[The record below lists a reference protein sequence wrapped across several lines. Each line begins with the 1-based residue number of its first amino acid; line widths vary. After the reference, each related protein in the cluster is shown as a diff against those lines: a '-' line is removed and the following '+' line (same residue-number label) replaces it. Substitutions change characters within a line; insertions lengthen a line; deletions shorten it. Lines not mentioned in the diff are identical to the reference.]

1 MFHILYMHKYLGQYH
16 LLNYPFIYNLFSNE
30 LQCHL
35 THITSFY
42 VYIYLFLGFLF
53 SFIDQFFISTLIA
66 FSLNCYFLIM
76 GLDIW
81 CLSFFCCFLNNVLDI
96 LSSLFLIHFTNNLS
110 NSLKN
115 DVWIFLKIT
124 LNLMISS
131 GPINILMLFLS
142 MDPHLFLFYVF
153 LNAFQSS
160 LIFFS
165 SMKVLQSFCW
175 VYS

>member
-1 MFHILYMHKYLGQYH
+1 M
-16 LLNYPFIYNLFSNE
+16 NCNATWP
-30 LQCHL
+30 
-35 THITSFY
+35 ITSFY
-42 VYIYLFLGFLF
+42 VSIYLFLGFLF
-53 SFIDQFFISTLIA
+53 SFIDQFFISTLIT

-76 GLDIW
+76 GLGIW

-124 LNLMISS
+124 LNLMINS
-131 GPINILMLFLS
+131 GPINILMIFLS
-142 MDPHLFLFYVF
+142 MDAPLFFFLCLFKCISVKF
-153 LNAFQSS
+153 NF
-160 LIFFS
+160 FFS

-175 VYS
+175 IYS